1 LQERGKIAAKFANL
15 GIEPRLDANQTLTRT
30 VVLPQNGEAGSVTYT
45 LSGNLQASTKEKLTI
60 GKQEIDQLEIGYVPQ
75 NIVDHGQ
82 LRGEVSMTW
91 ELPPEAFDTSL
102 SGQPVPELNALL
114 SGNLPDAPDRISAK
128 LQLDYQTQSLLDLS
142 RTDMQRLSFEVS
154 SDNPANAAPAIN
166 DLLSGDLEGSLRGMG
181 DDLTVTVKNEEVRRD
196 GVHQQHEIGIE
207 FADIVEGKV
216 SLIGNVGLDD
226 ITDRRTA
233 TFTGDQLADRLFG
246 PGETSTVGDPP
257 APSAPQTET
266 LVVVPRD
273 GLNVREA
280 PSADT
285 GKISAFQN
293 GTFVTPTG
301 QEATDANG
309 RNWVEVSGLDAND
322 RVVQGWVAA
331 DYVRPHENGAMD
343 ERGRINPELE
353 AQGYEAHTVTEGDT
367 IWDLAHRDGANFRDM
382 LELNRDHLI
391 DPTLIFPGDTVYI
404 PGTGNP
410 VQPPAPEPTPPVPT
424 QPSAPSSEESA
435 TSEDNPST
443 GVPSNDG
450 HDSAPSTDD
459 TPSTGAPSDPG
470 DESLSQPP
478 DDTAPVTPPG
488 NTPVQPGVPAA
499 SRPDLDGILR
509 DYQVVND
516 PGGMIDWEP
525 NGGLLKDMGALFTD
539 PMRMTAT
546 EGQLLDQRSA
556 LDIVGMNNIKDDA
569 WNAAIERFPAPQDKR
584 SNFPTEERFQ
594 SWASNDGHR
603 DAFRHAY
610 WNALM
615 TQRLGEDFSERFT
628 TAHEGSPNNRSDR
641 EAMDLYNN
649 EVGRLIGA
657 ENPTAS
663 PREIADLV
671 EQALNNG
678 ELIVI
683 GANGELAWS
692 DQVAY
697 GEHGTANDPATP
709 GVIQTP
715 DARDTES
722 R

>member
-1 LQERGKIAAKFANL
+1 
-15 GIEPRLDANQTLTRT
+15 
-30 VVLPQNGEAGSVTYT
+30 
-45 LSGNLQASTKEKLTI
+45 
-60 GKQEIDQLEIGYVPQ
+60 
-75 NIVDHGQ
+75 
-82 LRGEVSMTW
+82 
-91 ELPPEAFDTSL
+91 
-102 SGQPVPELNALL
+102 
-114 SGNLPDAPDRISAK
+114 
-128 LQLDYQTQSLLDLS
+128 
-142 RTDMQRLSFEVS
+142 
-154 SDNPANAAPAIN
+154 
-166 DLLSGDLEGSLRGMG
+166 
-181 DDLTVTVKNEEVRRD
+181 
-196 GVHQQHEIGIE
+196 
-207 FADIVEGKV
+207 
-216 SLIGNVGLDD
+216 
-226 ITDRRTA
+226 
-233 TFTGDQLADRLFG
+233 
-246 PGETSTVGDPP
+246 
-257 APSAPQTET
+257 
-266 LVVVPRD
+266 
-273 GLNVREA
+273 
-280 PSADT
+280 
-285 GKISAFQN
+285 
-293 GTFVTPTG
+293 
-301 QEATDANG
+301 
-309 RNWVEVSGLDAND
+309 
-322 RVVQGWVAA
+322 
-331 DYVRPHENGAMD
+331 
-343 ERGRINPELE
+343 
-353 AQGYEAHTVTEGDT
+353 
-367 IWDLAHRDGANFRDM
+367 M

-410 VQPPAPEPTPPVPT
+410 VQPPAPEPTPPAPEPTPPVPT

-470 DESLSQPP
+470 GES
-478 DDTAPVTPPG
+478 APSD
-488 NTPVQPGVPAA
+488 PAA
-499 SRPDLDGILR
+499 NRPDLVAILR
-509 DYQVVND
+509 DYQVVGD

-525 NGGLLKDMGALFTD
+525 NGGLLKDLGAMFTD
-539 PMRMTAT
+539 PLRMTAA
-546 EGQLLDQRSA
+546 EGQLLDQRGA
-556 LDIVGMNNIKDDA
+556 LDIAGMNNIKDDA

-697 GEHGTANDPATP
+697 GEHGIANDPATS

-715 DARDTES
+715 DAPDTES